1 MALICFLPSVICNHI
16 PTSRPHPW
24 LIVLKIQQRF
34 FINVEYVLYPKLQCN
49 MHNEGYINK
58 VGPSEPAPHKPK
70 SHFTTASDMFYI
82 QMWCW
87 LFASENFTWLK
98 TVDLSKIWIFYIYF
112 FIQEAEVTRV
122 TGVTDD
128 HLQETGPSGWSFATT
143 KKGKKNLRPFTMR

>member
-1 MALICFLPSVICNHI
+1 MIDCSENTTKV
-16 PTSRPHPW
+16 
-24 LIVLKIQQRF
+24 

-70 SHFTTASDMFYI
+70 SHFTTAPDMFYI

-112 FIQEAEVTRV
+112 FIQEAKVTRV

-128 HLQETGPSGWSFATT
+128 HLQEAGPSVWS
-143 KKGKKNLRPFTMR
+143 